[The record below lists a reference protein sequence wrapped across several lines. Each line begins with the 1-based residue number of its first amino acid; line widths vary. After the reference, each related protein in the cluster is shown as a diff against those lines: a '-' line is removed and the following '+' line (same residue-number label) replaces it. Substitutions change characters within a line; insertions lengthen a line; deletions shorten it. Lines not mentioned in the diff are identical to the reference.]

1 MTLIRYTAAMETRE
15 LLQRLVQ
22 TNSVNPRLTAGAPG
36 EPDAVRLI
44 EERLRGLPLE
54 IVRLEATPG
63 RPTLLARKRGTGGG
77 KSLLLNAHTDT
88 VGVEGMAEP
97 FSGRVEGDRI
107 YGRGSYDMKG
117 GLAAAV
123 EALVGVCGGEPLR
136 GDVVLA
142 AVADEEYG
150 SLGTEELLRHVRT
163 DAAIVTEPTGLDLCT
178 AHKGFAWVE
187 VRVAGRAAHGSRP
200 DLGVDA
206 NLEMGRVLGRIAALV
221 DELNRRTA
229 HPLLGKPS
237 LHAATL
243 RGGTAWSTYSADC
256 VLQVERRLLP
266 GETGDMALAEVA
278 RAASPHEARLVFWRQ
293 PFETSPESEFARVVR
308 AAVEAERGTAPA
320 IQGQTPWFDSAL
332 LAAAGIETVILGAGG
347 GGAHEAVEWAEMGT
361 LDTLTRSLI
370 QVANRWCR

>member
-1 MTLIRYTAAMETRE
+1 METRK

-22 TNSVNPRLTAGAPG
+22 TNSVNPLLTAGAPG
-36 EPDAVRLI
+36 EPGVVGLL

-54 IVRLEATPG
+54 ISRLEATTG
-63 RPTLLARKRGTGGG
+63 RPTLVARKCGSGRG
-77 KSLLLNAHTDT
+77 KSLLLNAHCDT

-97 FSGRVEGDRI
+97 FSGHVDGDRL

-123 EALVGVCGGEPLR
+123 EALATLCEGPPLR

-163 DAAIVTEPTGLDLCT
+163 DAAIVTEPTGLDVCT

-187 VRVAGRAAHGSRP
+187 VRVMGRAAHGSRP
-200 DLGVDA
+200 DLGIDA
-206 NLEMGRVLGRIAALV
+206 NLEMGRVLGRMGALAE
-221 DELNRRTA
+221 ELSGRAA

-243 RGGTAWSTYSADC
+243 RGGTAWSTYSAEC

-266 GETGDMALAEVA
+266 GETGATALAEVA
-278 RAASPHEARLVFWRQ
+278 RAARPHEARLVFWRE
-293 PFETSPESEFARVVR
+293 PFETSAETEFARAVR
-308 AAVEAERGTAPA
+308 AAVEAERGIAPA
-320 IQGQTPWFDSAL
+320 ITGQTPWFDAAL
-332 LAAAGIETVILGAGG
+332 LAAAGIETIILGAGG
-347 GGAHEAVEWAEMGT
+347 GGAHEAVEWAELDS
-361 LDTLTRSLI
+361 LDTLTRTLI

>member
-1 MTLIRYTAAMETRE
+1 MGTIE
-15 LLQRLVQ
+15 LLQQLVR
-22 TNSVNPRLTAGAPG
+22 TNSVNPLLTQGAPG
-36 EPDAVRLI
+36 EPEVVRLI

-54 IVRLEATPG
+54 VFRLEATAG
-63 RPTLLARKRGTGGG
+63 RPTLVARKRGTGGG
-77 KSLLLNAHTDT
+77 KSLLFNAHCDT

-97 FSGRVEGDRI
+97 FSGRVEGDRM

-123 EALVGVCGGEPLR
+123 EALSALCHAAPLR

-163 DAAIVTEPTGLDLCT
+163 DAAIVTEPTGLDVCT

-187 VRVAGRAAHGSRP
+187 VRVAGHAAHGSRP

-206 NLEMGRVLGRIAALV
+206 NLEMGRVLGRIATLA
-221 DELNRRTA
+221 DELNSRAA

-243 RGGTAWSTYSADC
+243 HGGTAWSTYSAEC
-256 VLQVERRLLP
+256 VLQIERRLLP
-266 GETGDMALAEVA
+266 GETGEMALAEVV
-278 RAASPHEARLVFWRQ
+278 RAATPHEAQLIFWRE
-293 PFETSPESEFARVVR
+293 PFETSPETGFAQVVR
-308 AAVEAERGTAPA
+308 AAVESERGSAPA
-320 IQGQTPWFDSAL
+320 VTGQTPWFDAAL

-347 GGAHEAVEWAEMGT
+347 AGAHEAVEWADLAT